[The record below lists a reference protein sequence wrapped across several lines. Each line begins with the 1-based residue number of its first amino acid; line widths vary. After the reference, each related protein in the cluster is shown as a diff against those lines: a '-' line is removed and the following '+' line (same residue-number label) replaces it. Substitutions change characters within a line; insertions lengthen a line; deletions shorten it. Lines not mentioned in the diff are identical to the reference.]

1 MASAWPFRLLLACVA
16 CSGFAVSQIPE
27 QYPKPLIHTPTNHP
41 AARVLL
47 LSIDGLHA
55 IDLANYVAS
64 HPHTALA
71 ELSARGVTYTNARTP
86 VSDPLA
92 GLTALVTGGTPIST
106 GIISLHG
113 YGMYPEGH
121 ENPHL
126 GLQVNTIFEVVHEK
140 IGPTAWA
147 GESAQ
152 TDELLSGPSR
162 KGIDE
167 LCPLEVSAQSDEI
180 RVSQL
185 LHLIDGRSCSGEHKA
200 SVPALFG
207 MSFTAIAAAQRSFG
221 YLDALAT
228 PSPGLAKAFD
238 MTAAAIARL
247 IAELQS
253 QHLYETTWI
262 VIASPFGQS
271 PIDPRQ
277 HSTLP
282 AARMEAVVNAAS
294 PHTIAHIAE
303 GGSVLLWLNDH
314 AATARVA
321 KVLSDH
327 AKGLGIQSIHSGN
340 DLALTLNVPA
350 KDPRMPD
357 IVLQPE
363 PGLRW
368 TRAGDAAIAGYGG
381 TLEDDIHVALLISGA
396 QLTGRS
402 DPTLVPTTQLAP
414 LLLRALG
421 MEKFDLDALHREHT
435 PALPGIF

>member
-1 MASAWPFRLLLACVA
+1 MA

-207 MSFTAIAAAQRSFG
+207 MSFTAIAAQPSDDGKQLILALHYDAAYLADPVAGRTRNIAAAQ
-221 YLDALAT
+221 ALLSAHKPLRT
-228 PSPGLAKAFD
+228 AFD
-238 MTAAAIARL
+238 RVL
-247 IAELQS
+247 
-253 QHLYETTWI
+253 
-262 VIASPFGQS
+262 VIADSAGHSPF
-271 PIDPRQ
+271 
-277 HSTLP
+277 
-282 AARMEAVVNAAS
+282 VNDY
-294 PHTIAHIAE
+294 P
-303 GGSVLLWLNDH
+303 
-314 AATARVA
+314 
-321 KVLSDH
+321 
-327 AKGLGIQSIHSGN
+327 
-340 DLALTLNVPA
+340 
-350 KDPRMPD
+350 M
-357 IVLQPE
+357 
-363 PGLRW
+363 
-368 TRAGDAAIAGYGG
+368 
-381 TLEDDIHVALLISGA
+381 A
-396 QLTGRS
+396 QI
-402 DPTLVPTTQLAP
+402 P
-414 LLLRALG
+414 
-421 MEKFDLDALHREHT
+421 
-435 PALPGIF
+435 